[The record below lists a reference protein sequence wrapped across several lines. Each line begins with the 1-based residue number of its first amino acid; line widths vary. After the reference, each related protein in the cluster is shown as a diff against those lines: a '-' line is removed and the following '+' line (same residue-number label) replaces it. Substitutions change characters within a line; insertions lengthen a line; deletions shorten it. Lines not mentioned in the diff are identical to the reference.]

1 MVLVFLAFLAV
12 HALTFTKTRYR
23 LPLDAL
29 LAVPA
34 GAWLAGF
41 KRKRGSEGFD
51 ENTSP

>member
-1 MVLVFLAFLAV
+1 MVIVFLSFLTV

-41 KRKRGSEGFD
+41 KRKPGSESSFK
-51 ENTSP
+51 P